1 MQSRQGLQV
10 ATAAFD
16 SLFVHLHRVL
26 KDSDH
31 SKRILREGAG
41 QRRVWRMDTRARR
54 GGGKR
59 RRGRMCKG
67 VGKVELKLKEIDVRL
82 EACVQGAR

>member
-1 MQSRQGLQV
+1 M

-31 SKRILREGAG
+31 SKRILREGAD

-54 GGGKR
+54 GGGNR
-59 RRGRMCKG
+59 RRGRMWQG
-67 VGKVELKLKEIDVRL
+67 VGRVEVKLKEIDVKL
-82 EACVQGAR
+82 GACVEGAR